1 MCPLKKDVNN
11 MTNLDKMRT
20 IELSFYHWLQR
31 EYKPGYFENQ

>member
-11 MTNLDKMRT
+11 MTNLDK
-20 IELSFYHWLQR
+20 SFYHWLQR